1 MERTLAVEAVQHV
14 GETVRLAGWF
24 HQLRRLGGVSFL
36 LLRDRSGIVQ
46 AVIDDPAA
54 LAPLSGL
61 QVETV
66 IEVTGTVVAE
76 PRALIGVEIHSP
88 TIRVIS
94 PVTEVTPF
102 ELNKKQL
109 SPGLEVFLDN
119 AAVGLRHPTK
129 QATFRLGAG
138 LLFAFTEYFTSHG
151 FVQIRT
157 PKLVAAATEGG
168 ANLFAVEYFE
178 RYAFLAQSPQLY
190 KQIMVG
196 VFERVFEIGPAFRA
210 EPHYTTRHIN
220 EFTSIDV
227 EIGFIDHLS
236 QLMDLL
242 ADCLRAVFAQVER
255 NNPADLSL
263 LNVQLP
269 DARSIPAIRFR
280 DAQQLLLDRYS
291 LDCRGEPDLAPEHE
305 RLLGRYARE
314 DFGSDFLFVT
324 HYPTGKRPFYTR
336 PDPADPSLSRSF
348 DLLFRGAELVTGGQR
363 INEYDQLASGMI
375 ERGIDPAGFSGYLQA
390 FKYGLPPEG
399 GFAIGY
405 ERLLA
410 RLIGLENIR
419 EATLFPRDVNRLRP

>member
-1 MERTLAVEAVQHV
+1 MERVLAAEAAQHV
-14 GETVRLAGWF
+14 GETVRLAGWL
-24 HQLRRLGGVSFL
+24 HQLRRHGGVSFL
-36 LLRDRSGIVQ
+36 LLRDRSGIIQ
-46 AVIDDPAA
+46 VITDDPAQ
-54 LAPLSGL
+54 LAPIAGL

-66 IEVTGTVVAE
+66 LDVVGTVVAE
-76 PRALIGVEIHSP
+76 PRAQIGVEIHSP
-88 TIRVIS
+88 TLKVIT
-94 PVTEVTPF
+94 PVVEVPPF
-102 ELNKKQL
+102 ELNKKVL

-119 AAVGLRHPTK
+119 AAVGLRHPAK
-129 QATFRLGAG
+129 QATFRLGSGILA
-138 LLFAFTEYFTSHG
+138 AFVAYFTSHG

-168 ANLFAVEYFE
+168 ANLFAVEYFD

-220 EFTSIDV
+220 EFTSVDV
-227 EIGFIDHLS
+227 EIGFIDDLAD
-236 QLMDLL
+236 LMSLL
-242 ADCLRAVFAQVER
+242 ADCLRAVLEQIEQTNAPDLAALGVE
-255 NNPADLSL
+255 
-263 LNVQLP
+263 LP
-269 DARSIPAIRFR
+269 SARDIPTIRFR
-280 DAQQLLLDRYS
+280 DAQQLILDRYAV
-291 LDCRGEPDLAPEHE
+291 DCRGEPDLAPEHE
-305 RLLGRYARE
+305 RLLCRYAKE

-336 PDPADPSLSRSF
+336 PDPDDPTHSKSF

-363 INEYDQLASGMI
+363 INDYDQLVSGMV
-375 ERGIDPAGFSGYLQA
+375 ERGIDPAGFAGYLQA
-390 FKYGLPPEG
+390 FKHGLPPEG